1 MPPAATSDARLVR
14 RLLERDR
21 AALAEL
27 CSLYGSRLYAL
38 GYRLT
43 GKHDRAV
50 ELAVETVVRACSHL
64 EEVDREQLDLSTY
77 LTITATFVFLEHR
90 DAPGALETD
99 TGTPGSAWVWD
110 DSERSVLVRREQDV
124 LRLATLSLP
133 ATQRLVL
140 ALREVGELSY
150 AEIASAVDLSES
162 DVARTIAD
170 ARGRLRVQLGLA
182 EPRQAEARALCRMML
197 PLLSAH
203 LDGETKDLRLDNVN
217 EHLESCERCRHELD
231 DIREIRRRYLALIP
245 PAPDAELLERTELAL
260 TAIAFWSA
268 RPVIAFSRKR
278 IAVAAVAVAV
288 LAVLGASAALFAPS
302 GETQRA
308 DLPAVA
314 PPPPPKQSSTI
325 SLSCTFLPLGSVNS
339 GSLAP
344 GLAGESISVVYTAPS
359 GSTTTHVQTTTAGGA
374 YSDSFLMNKK
384 GVWHVQS
391 HWAGNSKYLPA
402 DSPACTLTVG

>member
-14 RLLERDR
+14 RLLKRDR
-21 AALAEL
+21 TALAEL
-27 CSLYGSRLYAL
+27 CSLHGSRLYAL

-50 ELAVETVVRACSHL
+50 ELAVETVVRACSQL

-77 LTITATFVFLEHR
+77 LTITATFVFLEQQ

-203 LDGETKDLRLDNVN
+203 LDGETKDLRLDDVN

-260 TAIAFWSA
+260 AAVGFWSA

-288 LAVLGASAALFAPS
+288 LAVFGASAALFAPS
-302 GETQRA
+302 GGTQRA
-308 DLPAVA
+308 ELPAGDRRPRPA
-314 PPPPPKQSSTI
+314 CCRCRPSRPRPAERPRRARSRR
-325 SLSCTFLPLGSVNS
+325 
-339 GSLAP
+339 P
-344 GLAGESISVVYTAPS
+344 GGESQARSRS
-359 GSTTTHVQTTTAGGA
+359 ES
-374 YSDSFLMNKK
+374 S
-384 GVWHVQS
+384 
-391 HWAGNSKYLPA
+391 A
-402 DSPACTLTVG
+402 DGDRP